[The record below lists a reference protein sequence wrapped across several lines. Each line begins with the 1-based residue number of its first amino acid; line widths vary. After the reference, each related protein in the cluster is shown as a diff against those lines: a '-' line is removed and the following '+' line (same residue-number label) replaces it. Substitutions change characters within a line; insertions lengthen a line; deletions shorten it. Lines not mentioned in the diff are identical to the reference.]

1 MRRVL
6 AIVMAAVGITTTGC
20 LFSGNSTPT
29 KQSVRPGGKI
39 AERQPEEFVGY
50 LNRKANCAQTVRYND
65 LDLKVT
71 LPNQGFVPS
80 LSNGMLVCSQ
90 PNNLRMTAAMA
101 LGGRQLDVGANAA
114 EMWMYVKMSDRPY
127 LFCSHQDFPAV
138 QDNLPVKFEPGWV
151 MQALGMAIYDT
162 HKQYTLKVDE
172 RSRSYQLVYPDVTAG
187 GQRVLKMTEF
197 AADNMAGG
205 NVPQVRRHVVLSEDG
220 KKVIAE
226 ARIRKVSEQW
236 VTAPGGGSEHLQ
248 LPTEVVL
255 EWPQEQTKM
264 DLVLGRITVN
274 ERMTP
279 TEFDTMF
286 AKPSRIGGSSPEN
299 LMDVLGGRGRGGR

>member
-6 AIVMAAVGITTTGC
+6 AILMAAVGVVPTGC
-20 LFSGNSTPT
+20 LFSGNSTPP
-29 KQSVRPGGKI
+29 KPPVRPGGKI
-39 AERQPEEFVGY
+39 VEHQAEEFVGY
-50 LNRKANCAQTVRYND
+50 LNRKANAAQTVRYND
-65 LDLKVT
+65 LDLKVS

-80 LSNGMLVCSQ
+80 LSNGMLVCGQ
-90 PNNLRMTAAMA
+90 PNNLRMTAALA
-101 LGGRQLDVGANAA
+101 LGGRQLDVGANSA

-127 LFCSHQDFPAV
+127 LYCSHQDFPAV
-138 QDNLPVKFEPGWV
+138 QDSLPVKFEPAWV
-151 MQALGMAIYDT
+151 MQALGMAAYDT
-162 HKQYTLKVDE
+162 RKQYTLKVDE
-172 RSRSYQLVYPDVTAG
+172 KGRSYQLVYPDVTAG

-236 VTAPGGGSEHLQ
+236 VTLPGGGTEHLQ

-274 ERMTP
+274 ERMSQSD
-279 TEFDTMF
+279 FDAMF

-299 LMDVLGGRGRGGR
+299 LVDVLGGRGRGGR